1 MGAEWRNWAG
11 DQVCHPRA
19 IERPSS
25 RDELAEVVVAAAA
38 RGELIRA
45 SASGHSFNEAALT
58 DGVMIRLDR
67 LDRLVAFDAGSGLVK
82 VEAGIVLASLNQ
94 RLDDLGVALENL
106 GDIDRQ
112 SLAGSLSTATHGT
125 GAAFPN
131 LSAQVEEIELV
142 LADGS
147 VLELSEASDPEAFR
161 AARVGLGALGII
173 SSVTLRTVP
182 AYTIHRVDSAK
193 PLAETLDRLDEL
205 VATND
210 HFEFYVFP
218 YTETALCRESR
229 RGSDPPSPRP
239 RAAVYLEEVVL
250 ENWVGSMFALAARHL
265 PNQVPRLSRFVS
277 GQIGR
282 SVKID
287 RSYRVFASE
296 RRIKFTEMEYGIP
309 RANARE
315 AVERVLELVARTEL
329 HVSFPIEVRFV
340 AADDA
345 DLSPSYERGSCYI
358 AVHHD
363 RRRPAL
369 WRPYM
374 HGVESIMADYQ
385 GRPHWGKRHF
395 HSAATLAPLYP
406 RWEEFQRVRA
416 RLDPT
421 GVFRNEYTDR
431 VLGPV
436 G

>member
-1 MGAEWRNWAG
+1 MAVEWRNWAG

-25 RDELAEVVVAAAA
+25 RDELAEVVAAAA
-38 RGELIRA
+38 GRGELIRA
-45 SASGHSFNEAALT
+45 SASGHSFNETALT
-58 DGVMIRLDR
+58 DGVMLRLDG
-67 LDRLVAFDAGSGLVK
+67 LDRVLAFDASSGLVK
-82 VEAGIVLASLNQ
+82 VEAGIVLAALNE

-125 GAAFPN
+125 GSAFGN

-147 VLELSEASDPEAFR
+147 VVELSASSDPEAFR

-173 SSVTLRTVP
+173 SAVTLRTVP
-182 AYTIHRVDSAK
+182 AYTIHRVDDAK
-193 PLAETLDRLDEL
+193 PLAETLERLDEL
-205 VATND
+205 VAAND

-218 YTETALCRESR
+218 YTETALCRQSR
-229 RGSDPPSPRP
+229 RAAEPPSPRS
-239 RAAVYLEEVVL
+239 RAAVYFEEVVL
-250 ENWVGSMFALAARHL
+250 ENWVGSLFALAARHL
-265 PNQVPRLSRFVS
+265 PSQVPRLSRFVS
-277 GQIGR
+277 GRVGR

-287 RSYRVFASE
+287 RSHRVFASE
-296 RRIKFTEMEYGIP
+296 RRIKFTEMEYAIP

-315 AVERVLELVARTEL
+315 AVERVLDLAARPEL

-340 AADDA
+340 APDDA
-345 DLSPSYERGSCYI
+345 DLSPSHRRESCYI

-374 HGVESIMADYQ
+374 HGVESIMADYR

-395 HSAATLAPLYP
+395 HSAATLAPLYA

-416 RLDPT
+416 RFDPS

>member
-1 MGAEWRNWAG
+1 MPG
-11 DQVCHPRA
+11 RA
-19 IERPSS
+19 WSRSRRESSS
-25 RDELAEVVVAAAA
+25 RAL
-38 RGELIRA
+38 
-45 SASGHSFNEAALT
+45 NE
-58 DGVMIRLDR
+58 
-67 LDRLVAFDAGSGLVK
+67 
-82 VEAGIVLASLNQ
+82 

-147 VLELSEASDPEAFR
+147 VVELSESSDPEAFG

-193 PLAETLDRLDEL
+193 PLAETLDRVDEL

-229 RGSDPPSPRP
+229 RTSEPPSPRS
-239 RAAVYLEEVVL
+239 RAAVYFEEVVL
-250 ENWVGSMFALAARHL
+250 ENWVGSLFALAARHL

-277 GQIGR
+277 SQVGR

-315 AVERVLELVARTEL
+315 AVERVLELAARPEL

-345 DLSPSYERGSCYI
+345 YLSPSHERESCYI

-369 WRPYM
+369 WRPYL
-374 HGVESIMADYQ
+374 HGVESIMADYR

-406 RWEEFQRVRA
+406 RWKEFQRVRA

-431 VLGPV
+431 VLGPI